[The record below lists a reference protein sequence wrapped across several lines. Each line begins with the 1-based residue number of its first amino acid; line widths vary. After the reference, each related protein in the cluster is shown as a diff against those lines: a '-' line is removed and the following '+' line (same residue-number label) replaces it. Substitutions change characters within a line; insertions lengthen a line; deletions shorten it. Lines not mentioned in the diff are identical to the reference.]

1 MRLINHFKPLLE
13 LASCKEYCM
22 ARRTTGNS
30 TYDRSKKAPSTPTPA
45 MQVVADARK
54 NVVPISLEDEIRK
67 RAYEIYVGRG
77 CTPGSEHDDWFAAER
92 EIRSRYSRQQHT
104 A

>member
-1 MRLINHFKPLLE
+1 
-13 LASCKEYCM
+13 M
-22 ARRTTGNS
+22 ARRTTGNG
-30 TYDRSKKAPSTPTPA
+30 TNNRSKNAAPSTPTPA

-77 CTPGSEHDDWFAAER
+77 STPGSEREDWFTAER
-92 EIRSRYSRQQHT
+92 EIRSRYSRQQQHR